1 MEIIL
6 VFSLIFQLILIV
18 FVVVFLLWDY
28 FDRKRDNKYLIT
40 DVYEPLSLLP
50 PRKEDESDV
59 EWRDRIVKCWK

>member
-6 VFSLIFQLILIV
+6 IFSLIFQLILIV

-28 FDRKRDNKYLIT
+28 FDRKRDDKYLIT
-40 DVYEPLSLLP
+40 DVYELLSILP
-50 PRKEDESDV
+50 PRKEGESDV

>member
-28 FDRKRDNKYLIT
+28 FDRKRDDKYLIT
-40 DVYEPLSLLP
+40 DVYEPLSILP
-50 PRKEDESDV
+50 PRKEGESDV
-59 EWRDRIVKCWK
+59 EWRDRIIKCWK